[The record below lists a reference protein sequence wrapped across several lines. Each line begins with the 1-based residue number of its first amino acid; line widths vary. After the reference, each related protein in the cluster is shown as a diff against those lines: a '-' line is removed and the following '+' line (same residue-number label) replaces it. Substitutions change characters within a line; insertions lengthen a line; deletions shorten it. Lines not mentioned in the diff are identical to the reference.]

1 MNRDCKPF
9 WQSNVVPSPLNWWS
23 SSIRFRLSLFFFFSV
38 LFFMLW
44 VLNFDVL
51 LLIACELD
59 YKRER
64 RSLQREI
71 ERRVPLKGENARGLM
86 QQEKAIYKSEIV
98 KIKKI
103 RKDCGQRQL
112 GHSTLKKALKPFITS
127 GTKYLL
133 LPCHWNINSQTRKDR
148 CT

>member
-1 MNRDCKPF
+1 MNRDYKPF
-9 WQSNVVPSPLNWWS
+9 WQSNAVPSPLNWWS

-98 KIKKI
+98 QIKKI
-103 RKDCGQRQL
+103 RKDWGQR
-112 GHSTLKKALKPFITS
+112 
-127 GTKYLL
+127 
-133 LPCHWNINSQTRKDR
+133 
-148 CT
+148 